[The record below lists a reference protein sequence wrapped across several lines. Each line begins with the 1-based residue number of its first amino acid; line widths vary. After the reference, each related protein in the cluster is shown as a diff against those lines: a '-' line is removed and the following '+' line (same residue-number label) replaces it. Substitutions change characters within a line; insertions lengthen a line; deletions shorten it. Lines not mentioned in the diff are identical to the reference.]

1 MGLCPPAAGLY
12 RVFLTPMGSC
22 PLCSPLWVRL
32 SFSAP
37 DGATS
42 HPITPNGATS
52 HPITPPRPHPPRA
65 LPPPPPPPPHYPHAS
80 FSVSVCS
87 LFLFFLPSF
96 RPALPTSFVGAEL
109 ALDAESCAQFLA
121 ALPLC
126 YCGPD
131 SIDCKQSLG
140 VLPHF

>member
-1 MGLCPPAAGLY
+1 MGPHPLQWGRLVP
-12 RVFLTPMGSC
+12 LTPMG
-22 PLCSPLWVRL
+22 L
-32 SFSAP
+32 
-37 DGATS
+37 
-42 HPITPNGATS
+42 
-52 HPITPPRPHPPRA
+52 HPPPA
-65 LPPPPPPPPHYPHAS
+65 PQAFLLLLLLSPPPPFRCWFCFRLFS
-80 FSVSVCS
+80 FSS
-87 LFLFFLPSF
+87 FFLPSF

-109 ALDAESCAQFLA
+109 ALDAESCSQFLA

>member
-1 MGLCPPAAGLY
+1 M
-12 RVFLTPMGSC
+12 T
-22 PLCSPLWVRL
+22 
-32 SFSAP
+32 
-37 DGATS
+37 
-42 HPITPNGATS
+42 
-52 HPITPPRPHPPRA
+52 
-65 LPPPPPPPPHYPHAS
+65 
-80 FSVSVCS
+80 S

-131 SIDCKQSLG
+131 SIDCKQSMG

>member
-1 MGLCPPAAGLY
+1 MGSSLLFSPRWGHIAPHNPQWGHVPPHNPSETSSSACPPTAPPDPL
-12 RVFLTPMGSC
+12 RV
-22 PLCSPLWVRL
+22 
-32 SFSAP
+32 
-37 DGATS
+37 S
-42 HPITPNGATS
+42 H
-52 HPITPPRPHPPRA
+52 
-65 LPPPPPPPPHYPHAS
+65 PPPPPPHYPHAS

>member
-1 MGLCPPAAGLY
+1 
-12 RVFLTPMGSC
+12 MGSS
-22 PLCSPLWVRL
+22 LLFSPRWGHIAPHNPQWGHVPPHNP
-32 SFSAP
+32 SETSSSASPPTAPP
-37 DGATS
+37 D
-42 HPITPNGATS
+42 
-52 HPITPPRPHPPRA
+52 
-65 LPPPPPPPPHYPHAS
+65 PPHYPHAS

>member
-1 MGLCPPAAGLY
+1 MFTKNSGDLTTELA
-12 RVFLTPMGSC
+12 FLTPSLRSD
-22 PLCSPLWVRL
+22 PAVSHALSLRAAWALNNFHRFFRL
-32 SFSAP
+32 YRSAP
-37 DGATS
+37 PVAARLIDKFVE
-42 HPITPNGATS
+42 
-52 HPITPPRPHPPRA
+52 RERRA
-65 LPPPPPPPPHYPHAS
+65 ALKAMIKT
-80 FSVSVCS
+80 
-87 LFLFFLPSF
+87 F

-121 ALPLC
+121 ALPLS

>member
-1 MGLCPPAAGLY
+1 MGSSLLFSPRWGHIAPHNPQWGHVPPHNPSETSSSACPPTAPPDPL
-12 RVFLTPMGSC
+12 RVS
-22 PLCSPLWVRL
+22 
-32 SFSAP
+32 
-37 DGATS
+37 
-42 HPITPNGATS
+42 
-52 HPITPPRPHPPRA
+52 
-65 LPPPPPPPPHYPHAS
+65 PPPPPHYPHAS